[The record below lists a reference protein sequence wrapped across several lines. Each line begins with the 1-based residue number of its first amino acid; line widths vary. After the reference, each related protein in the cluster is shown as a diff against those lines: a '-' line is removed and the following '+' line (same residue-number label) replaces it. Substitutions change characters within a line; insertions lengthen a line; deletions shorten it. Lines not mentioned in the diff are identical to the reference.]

1 MSGVERRRRF
11 VSRHRAAPTRGR
23 RGVVAGTIGGA
34 LTGSVFSYVVD
45 AVGGRWKQNL
55 AGAILSGGIVM
66 FGRFHTAKSPKTGY
80 AWLIFMLT
88 FLIVVND
95 GWKVVAGDN
104 VISHSFETALWRTV
118 HVALGCVIIVATSR
132 VVFPNYARKTLRLQ
146 TGVIVGSLSSAYHA
160 LTMNHISEGDDI
172 REVKLDE
179 CVAIAKSISAA
190 RALLYPASA
199 EVYLRESVRR
209 QYFQT
214 TAWTNLLKELMSIS
228 SVITA
233 LQVNTMDEEFVGVA
247 SEDEELREILVSLS
261 RWIVESL
268 LIVKTLLTHSTSS
281 LMFHDLTL
289 SARIRRAVPR
299 RTSGEASR
307 IERRREQSFLAP
319 STTNPDR
326 SVRYAG
332 VLSASL
338 DACLNE
344 WTVVTTVVGED
355 DADGIATTKP
365 PVVVPVLSLADRS
378 VAASARVERRVRHLR
393 ARASASRTVGAAVR
407 VGVGRSVVDRAV
419 VPPASS
425 WNVTRGRGRS
435 TATDRAHRSRRTVC
449 PLRAVSSSKT
459 SLRLPFGSTPTARR
473 SSHARAATRAR
484 RPTTTRARDVDER
497 RRRAARVERE
507 RDARGRGRAVAAA
520 RRRRRGDAVRRRR
533 RADGGRGVDAG
544 VPVPSEARENA
555 RGGDGGARGGG
566 GAAKGAGGEG
576 TRARGVEGAMR
587 GVRDAG
593 RRGDDRDR
601 DARRRRRRR
610 RRDDRER

>member
-1 MSGVERRRRF
+1 M
-11 VSRHRAAPTRGR
+11 
-23 RGVVAGTIGGA
+23 AGTIGGA
-34 LTGSVFSYVVD
+34 STGSVFSYVVD

-190 RALLYPASA
+190 QALLYPASA
-199 EVYLRESVRR
+199 EAYLRESVRR

-214 TAWTNLLKELMSIS
+214 TAWTNLLKELMRIS

-319 STTNPDR
+319 STTDPDR

-338 DACLNE
+338 DAYLNE

-365 PVVVPVLSLADRS
+365 PVVVP
-378 VAASARVERRVRHLR
+378 
-393 ARASASRTVGAAVR
+393 
-407 VGVGRSVVDRAV
+407 
-419 VPPASS
+419 PASS
-425 WNVTRGRGRS
+425 WNFTRGSGRS

-507 RDARGRGRAVAAA
+507 RDARGRGRAVNE
-520 RRRRRGDAVRRRR
+520 RRRRRCDAVRRRR